1 MLWDQGFE
9 QFGFIRLVEV
19 ASAGRAFSLPRAE
32 FSLDIHWKK
41 LFDDDALLNGGL
53 ELVVDDVQLIEGALH
68 EMVCEISPDVD
79 GVFKTQF
86 VEHPGPF
93 RPTMLSVTWRPRPS
107 HCRRNSEA
115 LRTMLPLKPPQRPRS
130 LVTTTTSIFRP

>member
-1 MLWDQGFE
+1 VIQQQRTAEIERRLCIVRAVKIPTKNRRFE

-19 ASAGRAFSLPRAE
+19 ASAGRAFTLPRAE

-41 LFDDDALLNGGL
+41 LFDDDALLDGGL

-68 EMVCEISPDVD
+68 EMVGEISPDVD

-93 RPTMLSVTWRPRPS
+93 LSDRP
-107 HCRRNSEA
+107 
-115 LRTMLPLKPPQRPRS
+115 
-130 LVTTTTSIFRP
+130 